1 LITHTQRA
9 TLGTKLRMSHSAPN
23 ILKIKYYFWGE
34 NLALKMLPQW
44 WNYFLAFCLV
54 NNQTKLYLNLHKSS
68 AAKQETHIF
77 LITRISEYA
86 PSILNV
92 SIENFYD
99 PVKKNKKS
107 RLEYNLLTVSSIK
120 LWNGKKTIS
129 TFKFRIDPRNMK
141 HCNFT
146 VYSQTHF
153 MHSWVGFQATSE
165 TDCFVTVTN
174 IHELVFKQLVKLT
187 AL

>member
-1 LITHTQRA
+1 MPKLITHTQRA

-107 RLEYNLLTVSSIK
+107 RLEYKLFTVSSIK
-120 LWNGKKTIS
+120 LWKGKKTI
-129 TFKFRIDPRNMK
+129 R
-141 HCNFT
+141 
-146 VYSQTHF
+146 
-153 MHSWVGFQATSE
+153 HSSLGTIHGIWNTAILQCIHRPIS
-165 TDCFVTVTN
+165 C